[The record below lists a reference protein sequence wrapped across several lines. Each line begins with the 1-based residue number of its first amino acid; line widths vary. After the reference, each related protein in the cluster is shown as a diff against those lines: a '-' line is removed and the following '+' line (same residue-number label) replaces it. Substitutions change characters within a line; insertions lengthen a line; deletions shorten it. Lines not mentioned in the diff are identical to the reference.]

1 MDRPFFVRTWCSLI
15 LYLRDDD
22 GRLSMG
28 EIREVYKDILAEY
41 PNCGGFMP
49 VDKFMAEVKR
59 IVSYYMIQKHF
70 SKNYYVLTQ
79 RSADKDKIT
88 NRSPQLS
95 HESW

>member
-1 MDRPFFVRTWCSLI
+1 ME
-15 LYLRDDD
+15 
-22 GRLSMG
+22 

-70 SKNYYVLTQ
+70 SENYNSL
-79 RSADKDKIT
+79 
-88 NRSPQLS
+88 
-95 HESW
+95 